1 MEYGNVT
8 KEYMSNFFMAILL
21 DKYMEESYRT
31 MRGGFE
37 LMTREVRPASF
48 NPAPVQ
54 GP

>member
-8 KEYMSNFFMAILL
+8 KEEMPNLFMAIVLE
-21 DKYMEESYRT
+21 KYMEESCRT
-31 MRGGFE
+31 MRGEIE

-48 NPAPVQ
+48 NPAQGQ